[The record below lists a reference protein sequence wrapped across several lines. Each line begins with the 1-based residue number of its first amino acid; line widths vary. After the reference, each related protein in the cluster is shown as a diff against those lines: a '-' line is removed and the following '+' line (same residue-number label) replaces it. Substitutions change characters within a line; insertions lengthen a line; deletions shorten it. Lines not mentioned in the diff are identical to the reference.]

1 MISNFFKRHLNIR
14 RAGADDCDFVVHLVG
29 TLTQMVLKT
38 KKMPINIGIR
48 EAYHEMLRDPYHY
61 PIFIA
66 EEKDKNNKVI
76 KLGTAVTSVQIML
89 HMGGP
94 YLYVQELIVND
105 AARGKGVGAELLKFI
120 EKYAKEN
127 GIFSIELTQ
136 PPNTTKYHEE
146 RTKFYTNQGFDLCGI
161 SRSKELKD
169 WVKIVD

>member
-1 MISNFFKRHLNIR
+1 
-14 RAGADDCDFVVHLVG
+14 
-29 TLTQMVLKT
+29 
-38 KKMPINIGIR
+38 MPINIGIR

-66 EEKDKNNKVI
+66 EKKDKNNKVI
-76 KLGTAVTSVQIML
+76 KLGTVVKSSVQIML
-89 HMGGP
+89 HMGCP

-105 AARGKGVGAELLKFI
+105 AARWKGVGAELLKFI

-136 PPNTTKYHEE
+136 SPNTTKYRKE
-146 RTKFYTNQGFDLCGI
+146 RTKFYTNQRFDLCGI